1 MARGVAALLVVQKVE
16 AALAVADRAAVIESG
31 AIKHAANPTALAADP
46 EPLDRCVGV
55 GR

>member
-1 MARGVAALLVVQKVE
+1 MASRCCWSGRRSTALE
-16 AALAVADRAAVIESG
+16 VADRVAFIENG
-31 AIKHAANPTALAADP
+31 AIRHEANPAALAADP